1 MPYNYASLSNIF
13 GAPQYRNEFVQRFA
27 DVVRKIRIKAG
38 SVEAIAELNDTKTAQ
53 VIWEALPIKGH
64 VNLWG
69 EEIYFSIPLNPE
81 LEDGKELVS
90 IGDLGY
96 WPPGTAFCIFFGQP
110 PISQGDKI
118 RPASPVTVFGKVIS
132 DPTVFKQVISG
143 TEITIKKEE

>member
-1 MPYNYASLSNIF
+1 M
-13 GAPQYRNEFVQRFA
+13 
-27 DVVRKIRIKAG
+27 VRKIRIKAG
-38 SVEAIAELNDTKTAQ
+38 SIEAIAELNDTKTAQ

-96 WPPGTAFCIFFGQP
+96 WPQGTAFCIFFGP
-110 PISQGDKI
+110 TPISQGDKI

-132 DPTVFKQVISG
+132 DPAVFKQVISG
-143 TEITIKKEE
+143 TEITIKKGE